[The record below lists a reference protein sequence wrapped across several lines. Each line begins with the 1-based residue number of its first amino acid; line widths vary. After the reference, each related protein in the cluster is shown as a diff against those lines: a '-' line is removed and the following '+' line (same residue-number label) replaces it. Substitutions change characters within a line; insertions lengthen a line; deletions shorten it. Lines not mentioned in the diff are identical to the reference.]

1 MRHHRNIAVVI
12 SFLFSSSAF
21 AAVLPATPPTVNVD
35 AGPLGKLSVGGLLSV
50 NGRAQS
56 NRYDASG

>member
-50 NGRAQS
+50 NGRA
-56 NRYDASG
+56 